1 MLKKLIKYTDYNGKE
16 RAENFY
22 FYLNKAELMEMELGT
37 VGGMQNLI
45 QLIIDKQDIPEI
57 IKAFKMI
64 ILKSYG
70 EKSADGVRFIKS
82 EELSKAFSQTEAYA
96 NLYME
101 LISNADAAAAFING
115 IVPED
120 LVRAKE
126 EQEENAAVEAKT
138 AEPVAETTE
147 DGSIHL
153 LGKQEK

>member
-16 RAENFY
+16 RSENFY
-22 FYLNKAELMEMELGT
+22 FYLSKAELMEMELGT

-64 ILKSYG
+64 ILKAYG

-82 EELSKAFSQTEAYA
+82 EELSNAFTQTEAYSV
-96 NLYME
+96 LFME

-115 IVPED
+115 IVPDD
-120 LVRAKE
+120 LARKE
-126 EQEENAAVEAKT
+126 EPGDAAVSEEKKDT
-138 AEPVAETTE
+138 TAETTE
-147 DGSIHL
+147 DGNIHL
-153 LGKQEK
+153 LGKQG

>member
-16 RAENFY
+16 RQENFY

-82 EELSKAFSQTEAYA
+82 EELSNAFSQTEAYA

-101 LISNADAAAAFING
+101 LIS
-115 IVPED
+115 
-120 LVRAKE
+120 
-126 EQEENAAVEAKT
+126 
-138 AEPVAETTE
+138 
-147 DGSIHL
+147 
-153 LGKQEK
+153 